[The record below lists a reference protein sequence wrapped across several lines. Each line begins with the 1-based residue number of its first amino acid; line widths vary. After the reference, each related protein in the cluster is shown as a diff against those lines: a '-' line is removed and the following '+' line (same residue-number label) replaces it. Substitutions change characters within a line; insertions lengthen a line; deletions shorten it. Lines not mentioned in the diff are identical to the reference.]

1 MNLQELSEKKQDIL
15 NIAKQHGAYN
25 VRVFGSVARGEANDQ
40 SDIDFLVDIGDD
52 FSPWFP
58 VRLIRDL
65 EQLLNQKVD
74 VVTENGLKERIKQR
88 VIDEAISL

>member
-74 VVTENGLKERIKQR
+74 VVTESGLKARIKQR

>member
-1 MNLQELSEKKQDIL
+1 MNLQELLVKKQDIL
-15 NIAKQHGAYN
+15 HIAKQHGAYN

-40 SDIDFLVDIGDD
+40 SDLDFLVDIGDD

-74 VVTENGLKERIKQR
+74 VVTENGLKARIKQK